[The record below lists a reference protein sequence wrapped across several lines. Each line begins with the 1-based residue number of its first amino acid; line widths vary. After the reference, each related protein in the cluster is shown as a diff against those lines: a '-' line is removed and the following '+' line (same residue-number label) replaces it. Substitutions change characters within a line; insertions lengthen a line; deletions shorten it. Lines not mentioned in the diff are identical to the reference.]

1 MFQLLA
7 SLLLVV
13 LAATAQANE
22 EARAR
27 AVIDA
32 LLDWNIP
39 LAEQRL
45 SAWEASGDSEAHTLA
60 LYRAV
65 IVVAHAD
72 YMPSRDA
79 AKYDRPLA
87 KLAAAIVQSERYL
100 VDHPDD
106 FSARL
111 ARATAQAISG
121 RLLMEQGH
129 WLKAWQAGKA
139 SRNVIRALLQERPDF
154 ADGYLI
160 MGMFEYFTAT
170 VPGVLRWLVALMD
183 FSGDRAL
190 GIDYLERSVA
200 AARVAAPQA
209 ADALLLEVKY
219 ADAEACRYVPLGRL
233 MTKTYPRNPR
243 YVGALRRLRAQCD
256 RADPERRLKPGRFVL
271 ATPGH

>member
-7 SLLLVV
+7 SVLLMALAVV
-13 LAATAQANE
+13 VQANE

-45 SAWEASGDSEAHTLA
+45 LAWQASGESEAHTLE
-60 LYRAV
+60 LYHAV

-72 YMPSRDA
+72 YMPTRDTE
-79 AKYDRPLA
+79 KYDRPLA
-87 KLAAAIVQSERYL
+87 KLTAAIARSERYL
-100 VDHPDD
+100 QDHPGD

-129 WLKAWQAGKA
+129 WLKAWRLGKA
-139 SRNVIRALLQERPDF
+139 SRNAMQQLLQERPDF

-160 MGMFEYFTAT
+160 MGMFEYFTGT

-219 ADAEACRYVPLGRL
+219 ADAEACRYVPLGQL

-243 YVGALRRLRAQCD
+243 YVAALRRLRVQCD
-256 RADPERRLKPGRFVL
+256 RADPESRLKPGRFVL